1 MDSLLIFRHW
11 FKGVL
16 PKGMTQQA
24 RRAKCWMSSFV
35 PVPLPQGGARGA
47 GIPSYGEGEGAEVYT
62 AEKISFGEFLN
73 QSYRNPTQV
82 DYQKMVR
89 RSS

>member
-1 MDSLLIFRHW
+1 MLDVF
-11 FKGVL
+11 V
-16 PKGMTQQA
+16 
-24 RRAKCWMSSFV
+24 RACTPDVKV
-35 PVPLPQGGARGA
+35 GARGA

-62 AEKISFGEFLN
+62 AEKISFGKFLN